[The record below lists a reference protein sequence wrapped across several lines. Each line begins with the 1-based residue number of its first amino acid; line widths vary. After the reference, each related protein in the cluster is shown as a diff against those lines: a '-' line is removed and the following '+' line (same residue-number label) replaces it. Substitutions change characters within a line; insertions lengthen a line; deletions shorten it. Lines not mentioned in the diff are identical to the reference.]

1 VAAHQYAP
9 IDPKNLAFP
18 ILKVTG
24 LAFTT
29 WTRAPLKHL
38 RTESTMTTGISTP
51 SIPITVQPHNER
63 AAAVWSSGGKHY
75 DQISRGI
82 SDSIEH
88 AVMRLNPRRG
98 ERILDLSTGT
108 GWTSRLVARR
118 GAVVTG
124 VDIAAD
130 LLAAARAR
138 ANEEGLKIDYQLGD
152 AECLPF
158 ESGSFDAVI
167 STCGVM
173 FAARQEAAA
182 AELARVVR
190 KGGRIALTTWLSD
203 GALFKM
209 FEVMKRYMPPP
220 PAPAWI
226 APAPRSPF
234 EWGRTERISELLG
247 HAFQLRFEKGI
258 SYYREPSAEAAW
270 NTFSTGY
277 GPTRTLANSLDSE
290 KRDAFRND
298 FIAFHA
304 AYPSELGIC
313 VRREYW
319 LTYGVRL

>member
-1 VAAHQYAP
+1 
-9 IDPKNLAFP
+9 
-18 ILKVTG
+18 
-24 LAFTT
+24 
-29 WTRAPLKHL
+29 
-38 RTESTMTTGISTP
+38 MTTGTSTLNNTG
-51 SIPITVQPHNER
+51 STRTIQPHNER
-63 AAAVWSSGGKHY
+63 AASVWSSGGKHY
-75 DQISRGI
+75 DEISRGI

-88 AVMRLNPRRG
+88 AVTRLNPRRG

-124 VDIAAD
+124 CDIAGD
-130 LLAAARAR
+130 LLAAARGKAV
-138 ANEEGLKIDYQLGD
+138 EEGLKIDYQIGD
-152 AECLPF
+152 AENLPF
-158 ESGSFDAVI
+158 ETGSFDAVI
-167 STCGVM
+167 STCGIM

-203 GALFKM
+203 GTLFKM
-209 FEVMKRYMPPP
+209 FEVMKRYMAPPP
-220 PAPAWI
+220 TPPQT
-226 APAPRSPF
+226 PAPRSPF
-234 EWGRTERISELLG
+234 EWGKTERITELLG

-270 NTFSTGY
+270 DTFSTGY
-277 GPTRTLANSLDSE
+277 GPTRTLANNLDSE
-290 KRDAFRND
+290 KLDAFRKD

-304 AYPSELGIC
+304 AHPSELGIC

>member
-1 VAAHQYAP
+1 
-9 IDPKNLAFP
+9 
-18 ILKVTG
+18 
-24 LAFTT
+24 
-29 WTRAPLKHL
+29 
-38 RTESTMTTGISTP
+38 MTTGISTL
-51 SIPITVQPHNER
+51 SAIGTIQPHNER
-63 AAAVWSSGGKHY
+63 PAAVWSSGGKHY

-82 SDSIEH
+82 ADSIEH
-88 AVMRLNPRRG
+88 CVIRLNPRPR
-98 ERILDLSTGT
+98 ERVLDLSTGT

-118 GAVVTG
+118 GSKVTG
-124 VDIAAD
+124 VDIAGD
-130 LLAAARAR
+130 LLAAARAK
-138 ANEEGLKIDYQLGD
+138 AKEEGLAIDYQLGD

-173 FAARQEAAA
+173 FATKQEAAA

-190 KGGRIALTTWLSD
+190 KGGRIALTTWVSD

-220 PAPAWI
+220 PT
-226 APAPRSPF
+226 PAPRSPF
-234 EWGRTERISELLG
+234 EWGRTERIKELLG
-247 HAFQLRFEKGI
+247 HAFQLRFERAT

-270 NTFSTGY
+270 ETFSTGY
-277 GPTRTLANSLDSE
+277 GPTRTLAHNLDPE
-290 KRDAFRND
+290 RRAAFRED

-304 AYPSELGIC
+304 NYPSELGIC

>member
-1 VAAHQYAP
+1 
-9 IDPKNLAFP
+9 
-18 ILKVTG
+18 
-24 LAFTT
+24 
-29 WTRAPLKHL
+29 
-38 RTESTMTTGISTP
+38 MTTGISNTINNTTSSP
-51 SIPITVQPHNER
+51 VTVQPHNER
-63 AAAVWSSGGKHY
+63 AAAVWSSGGKSY

-118 GAVVTG
+118 GATVTG
-124 VDIAAD
+124 VDIAGD
-130 LLAAARAR
+130 LLAAARAK
-138 ANEEGLKIDYQLGD
+138 ASEEGLKIDYQLGD
-152 AECLPF
+152 AESLPF

-190 KGGRIALTTWLSD
+190 KGGRIALTTWVSD
-203 GALFKM
+203 GALYKM
-209 FEVMKRYMPPP
+209 FEVMKRYMAPPP
-220 PAPAWI
+220 TPAPK
-226 APAPRSPF
+226 SPF
-234 EWGRTERISELLG
+234 EWGRTERITELLG
-247 HAFQLRFEKGI
+247 FAFQLRFEKGI

-270 NTFSTGY
+270 DTFSTGY
-277 GPTRTLANSLDSE
+277 GPTRTLANSLDPE
-290 KRDAFRND
+290 KRAAFRND

>member
-1 VAAHQYAP
+1 
-9 IDPKNLAFP
+9 
-18 ILKVTG
+18 
-24 LAFTT
+24 
-29 WTRAPLKHL
+29 
-38 RTESTMTTGISTP
+38 MTTGISTASP
-51 SIPITVQPHNER
+51 TTSSPITIQPHNER

-82 SDSIEH
+82 SDSIQH
-88 AVMRLNPRRG
+88 AVTRLNPRRG

-118 GAVVTG
+118 GAIVTG
-124 VDIAAD
+124 ADIAGD
-130 LLAAARAR
+130 LLAAARAK
-138 ANEEGLKIDYQLGD
+138 AHEEGLAIDYQIGD
-152 AECLPF
+152 AENLPF
-158 ESGSFDAVI
+158 ETGRFDAVI

-190 KGGRIALTTWLSD
+190 KGGRIALTTWVSD

-220 PAPAWI
+220 PT
-226 APAPRSPF
+226 PAPRSPF
-234 EWGRTERISELLG
+234 EWGRTERITELLG

-290 KRDAFRND
+290 QRAAFRND

-319 LTYGVRL
+319 LTYGVRR

>member
-1 VAAHQYAP
+1 
-9 IDPKNLAFP
+9 
-18 ILKVTG
+18 
-24 LAFTT
+24 
-29 WTRAPLKHL
+29 
-38 RTESTMTTGISTP
+38 MTTGISTTGIHTN
-51 SIPITVQPHNER
+51 STTRTIQPHNER
-63 AAAVWSSGGKHY
+63 AAAVWSSGGRHY

-98 ERILDLSTGT
+98 ERVLDLSTGT

-130 LLAAARAR
+130 LLAAARAK
-138 ANEEGLKIDYQLGD
+138 AAEEGLKIDYQLGD
-152 AECLPF
+152 AESLPF
-158 ESGSFDAVI
+158 ETGSFDAVI

-190 KGGRIALTTWLSD
+190 KGGRIALTTWVSD
-203 GALFKM
+203 GTLSKM

-220 PAPAWI
+220 PT
-226 APAPRSPF
+226 PAPRSPF
-234 EWGRTERISELLG
+234 EWGRTERITELLG
-247 HAFQLRFEKGI
+247 DAFQLRFEKGT

-277 GPTRTLANSLDSE
+277 GPTRTLANSLDPE
-290 KRDAFRND
+290 KRAALRDD

-304 AYPSELGIC
+304 AFPSELGIC